1 MKGQNTEKAKSIVES
16 ASVGTQ
22 HVLGYA
28 RAANVK
34 KIVHTSFFANVLH
47 PDDSWTP
54 IVVTEDGKWAS

>member
-1 MKGQNTEKAKSIVES
+1 VKGQNTEKAKSIVES